1 MNSDAVELRSSL
13 LQEVLEGSQ
22 VSIDP
27 EIHQSKP
34 SSVEPLISSALRD
47 EMEPPEDEL
56 VATKYRSTTISTP
69 PPTPKDTPGGEITD
83 LPPPQNATPLP
94 AGTVPLS
101 ERPNM
106 PTHPIPSSYEI
117 GDEFICAPVP
127 TPEADPTSHLPK
139 HLMPNFYFSYSTIK
153 FLAEQQNR
161 DLDDNIAVVCQK
173 FQEERDIKNRALSR
187 VTALQARCTTLEQDI
202 SGFAHIESRKSQAEI
217 ERKRLDEISL
227 LNEKLSTVE
236 QKFLAAQEA
245 SKMAEDAHIQKL
257 NAADQTRARILA
269 DSESCLKRQRVIHF
283 LIHTLLLLLLVFFL
297 LDGVPALETLNLI
310 KAFNAYTTMSSMIRR
325 TVLEKWSH
333 QEGLRN
339 RQFGI

>member
-1 MNSDAVELRSSL
+1 M
-13 LQEVLEGSQ
+13 
-22 VSIDP
+22 
-27 EIHQSKP
+27 
-34 SSVEPLISSALRD
+34 
-47 EMEPPEDEL
+47 
-56 VATKYRSTTISTP
+56 
-69 PPTPKDTPGGEITD
+69 
-83 LPPPQNATPLP
+83 
-94 AGTVPLS
+94 
-101 ERPNM
+101 
-106 PTHPIPSSYEI
+106 
-117 GDEFICAPVP
+117 
-127 TPEADPTSHLPK
+127 
-139 HLMPNFYFSYSTIK
+139 
-153 FLAEQQNR
+153 
-161 DLDDNIAVVCQK
+161 
-173 FQEERDIKNRALSR
+173 
-187 VTALQARCTTLEQDI
+187 
-202 SGFAHIESRKSQAEI
+202 